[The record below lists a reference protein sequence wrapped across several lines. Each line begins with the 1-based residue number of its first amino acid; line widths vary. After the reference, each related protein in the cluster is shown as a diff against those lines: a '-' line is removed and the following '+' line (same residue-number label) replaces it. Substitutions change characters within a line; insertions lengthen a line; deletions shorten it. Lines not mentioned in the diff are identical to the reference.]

1 MLYLALLDE
10 IYFQVRHLL
19 GITKSGKTFHH
30 KRAARLGDPLPPL
43 LFVLVADFLQSLINK
58 DCQYH
63 VLLTAP
69 F

>member
-1 MLYLALLDE
+1 MKSIFKSGTSSVLLNS
-10 IYFQVRHLL
+10 VP
-19 GITKSGKTFHH
+19 GKTFHH